1 MEHCIPIYNEF
12 LDTIKSLTK
21 EDLTE
26 FRQNPE
32 KRLEKFYMS
41 LSKDDLFL
49 LFSMAKIKVFSAK
62 TVETHEL
69 SISLFNEAVSL
80 KHLFNNQT
88 DEIKSKLWELLFN
101 MYIQLEKK
109 YNNNQE
115 RISTLKEA
123 IKKVKADAPEINNER
138 AEKFKTMLK
147 KDVNSQTSNMLE
159 DIIGSFQ
166 SVLSNKGNPFDSIMS
181 ITENITSKYGKMIE
195 QGDIQ
200 IDKILGSVTS
210 VIGTTMNEKEE
221 EEPVIID
228 ENFSTSNVD
237 IGKEEEEESSGFDLK
252 KLAKLMPLTN
262 MMNKIGTLQ
271 SPDELLSIKEEMDSF
286 MKNELKVD
294 MSEYKDQIGQ
304 MEQRLLGMANKN
316 VEDLNNDLNIN

>member
-316 VEDLNNDLNIN
+316 VEDLNNNLNTN

>member
-101 MYIQLEKK
+101 MYIQLEKQ

-316 VEDLNNDLNIN
+316 VEDLNNNLNTN